1 MDRLDT
7 PALIARATEYLKQG
21 LASQDGRRFAFPDGD
36 NAIDLFREVLKRDP
50 GNSVAAQGLA
60 RIAAFYQSNAQSL
73 LARGLDSTSGDLVEK
88 GLRAQPDNVA
98 LLKLKADLAAR
109 AAAQGNN

>member
-1 MDRLDT
+1 MERLDT
-7 PALIARATEYLKQG
+7 PALLARAGGYLNLG

-50 GNSVAAQGLA
+50 NNPIAAQGLA
-60 RIAAFYQSNAQSL
+60 RIAAFYQSNAQRL
-73 LARGLDSTSGDLVEK
+73 FALGLDSTSSDLVEK
-88 GLRAQPDNVA
+88 GLRAEPDNA
-98 LLKLKADLAAR
+98 TLLKLKTDLAAR